1 MASSVSRSLS
11 TKLTLTPK
19 HPRPIVR
26 NYHRAADLKMS
37 GILFFALHLRCR
49 GLKLIARHFF
59 GGRCRGTLPKK
70 FCNPPLTP
78 PLLRQASTR
87 TPSGVSPRQTSN
99 GIEQASALYH
109 SHPDSPGAGGLQA
122 QSQSILPSFFGMFSL
137 SSRSLHTST
146 AGLSYSAKTANSNS
160 TTKLF

>member
-1 MASSVSRSLS
+1 MASSVSCSLS
-11 TKLTLTPK
+11 TKLTLALK

-37 GILFFALHLRCR
+37 GILFFALHLRYPVLR
-49 GLKLIARHFF
+49 LIARHFF
-59 GGRCRGTLPKK
+59 GGRYRSTLAKK

-78 PLLRQASTR
+78 LLLRQASAR

-109 SHPDSPGAGGLQA
+109 SHPDFRAVGGLPA
-122 QSQSILPSFFGMFSL
+122 QFQSILPSFFGMFSL
-137 SSRSLHTST
+137 SSRSLH
-146 AGLSYSAKTANSNS
+146 
-160 TTKLF
+160 

>member
-1 MASSVSRSLS
+1 MASSISHSLS
-11 TKLTLTPK
+11 TKLTLGLK

-49 GLKLIARHFF
+49 ALKLTARHFF
-59 GGRCRGTLPKK
+59 GGRCRSTLPKK
-70 FCNPPLTP
+70 SCNVPLI
-78 PLLRQASTR
+78 PLLRKQASTKK
-87 TPSGVSPRQTSN
+87 PSGVSPRQTSN

-109 SHPDSPGAGGLQA
+109 SHPDSRAAGGLQA

-137 SSRSLHTST
+137 SSRSLHIST

-160 TTKLF
+160 TTRLF